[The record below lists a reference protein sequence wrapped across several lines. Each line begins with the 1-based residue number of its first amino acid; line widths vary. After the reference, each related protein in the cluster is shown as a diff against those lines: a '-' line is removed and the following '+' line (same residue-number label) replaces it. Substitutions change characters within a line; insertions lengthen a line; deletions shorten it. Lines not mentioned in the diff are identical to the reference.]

1 MKLTVIEHQHWVVD
15 YVVELKEYIPDLNE
29 YSADQMPA
37 YNGSIEC
44 RTIPREFFNCLCNY
58 WRECVRIANEGGRCI
73 LNPEGVDNKFF
84 ALSVRR
90 GHVRRLGGN
99 NNGY

>member
-1 MKLTVIEHQHWVVD
+1 MKLTVIERKHWVAE
-15 YVVELKEYIPDLNE
+15 YVVELKELIPDLNE
-29 YSADQMPA
+29 YGTDQMEYFA
-37 YNGSIEC
+37 GHVKGLML
-44 RTIPREFFNCLCNY
+44 PREFFDHFCDY
-58 WRECVRIANEGGRCI
+58 WRECVRIANEGRCCI

-90 GHVRRLGGN
+90 GHIRRLGGN